1 MEFNQEAVKR
11 IRGLIVFAALVVLC
25 FWRYDIILDVLRF
38 IIHVIFPFLLGG
50 AIAFVLNVPMNFIQR
65 HLFRPE
71 RIEGKKYLQKLA
83 RPVSM
88 LLVLCWRDRRDRAGY
103 AGAGAAA
110 GRDIYQSGEK
120 YPAVSSEAA
129 GLGERSFSR
138 QSGYACLDQ

>member
-1 MEFNQEAVKR
+1 MEFNDEVVKR

-25 FWRYDIILDVLRF
+25 FWRYDIILDVIRF

-65 HLFRPE
+65 HLFKPE

-88 LLVLCWRDRRDRAGY
+88 LLVLFTLVGWLFNGIQAQH
-103 AGAGAAA
+103 
-110 GRDIYQSGEK
+110 II
-120 YPAVSSEAA
+120 
-129 GLGERSFSR
+129 
-138 QSGYACLDQ
+138 